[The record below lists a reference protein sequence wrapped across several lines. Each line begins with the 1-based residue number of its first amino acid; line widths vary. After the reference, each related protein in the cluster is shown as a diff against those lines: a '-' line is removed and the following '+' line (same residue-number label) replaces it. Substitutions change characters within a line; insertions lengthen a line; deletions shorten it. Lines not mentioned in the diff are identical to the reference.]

1 MAYCHQ
7 FPNLDTFNEK
17 GKELLKY
24 SICFMHSF
32 QWISIHLFFHIE
44 AFLTTSAFCH
54 FFRHIHQLL
63 SKHHTKMKKNNMKH
77 FHLLSLKKPE
87 LDFSAFFVL
96 VMDWFDFWSTTNW
109 TQCFLMELSR
119 TYNTES
125 FASNSVLVLAQIPN
139 VEVTLLWINIY
150 VKMASLILSCSCK
163 GESHLLK
170 QWTKTYWN
178 PHCIFTLLLQK
189 LIWVKPWLWV
199 AVDTVHKVSPQS
211 KHRLNW
217 SFDSGKTMENA
228 SIVAS
233 SIL

>member
-32 QWISIHLFFHIE
+32 QWISIHLFFHME

-54 FFRHIHQLL
+54 FFRRIHQLL

-109 TQCFLMELSR
+109 TQCFLMQLIR
-119 TYNTES
+119 PYNTES
-125 FASNSVLVLAQIPN
+125 FASNSVLVLHCSSNSKCGSHTPLN
-139 VEVTLLWINIY
+139 KHLCKNFMLWRVSFCHAHARAKATFWSSEQKPIE
-150 VKMASLILSCSCK
+150 IL
-163 GESHLLK
+163 
-170 QWTKTYWN
+170 T
-178 PHCIFTLLLQK
+178 
-189 LIWVKPWLWV
+189 
-199 AVDTVHKVSPQS
+199 
-211 KHRLNW
+211 
-217 SFDSGKTMENA
+217 
-228 SIVAS
+228 AS
-233 SIL
+233 SHYCCRN